1 MWYYSWTNNTQIDK
15 CLQQSLVEVK
25 ESMKVFAQ
33 LRNIEK
39 MSWRDGFSTQTI
51 NSISSKLT
59 NISLIFQM
67 IIWVKDFG
75 MILKYMIQQS
85 EYYINF
91 DQQI

>member
-1 MWYYSWTNNTQIDK
+1 
-15 CLQQSLVEVK
+15 
-25 ESMKVFAQ
+25 
-33 LRNIEK
+33 
-39 MSWRDGFSTQTI
+39 
-51 NSISSKLT
+51 
-59 NISLIFQM
+59 M

>member
-15 CLQQSLVEVK
+15 CLQQSLEEVK

-51 NSISSKLT
+51 NSILSKLT